1 MNEVLSN
8 DVVVPSSG
16 TRCLKKNGV
25 EYFLLLNETLFSCS
39 RINRSA
45 AEIISLCNG
54 VNTLEDISKILSEKY
69 KVELERVKKD
79 VKQTLD
85 TLFSL
90 GLLVKVGEEERS
102 PREDFSISR
111 GPGEIWLFV
120 TNRCNLRCTTCFKN
134 AGVEKS
140 NELSYDEIRKFIDEI
155 ITVFRP
161 RMIISGGEPLLR
173 RDLNKILSY
182 LKDKGLYVHL
192 TTNGT
197 LIDKN
202 IVEEWR
208 SIGIDF
214 VQISLD
220 GSKPEINDAIRG
232 NGVFQRV
239 INNINLLKENGI
251 KFSLYPTITK
261 LNLEDVP
268 SMIELFC
275 SLSGRETFSGAFFAP
290 VGRGSVNK
298 DQLSPRA
305 EDYIQLIS
313 NLINERKTMLRF
325 KNLIGFESKLDRVP
339 GNLTRK
345 LNCGLGTVTI
355 SIDSDGSVYPCH
367 WLHLT
372 EYRAGNIRTNSF
384 REIYFGSEIL
394 KNLRRL
400 RVDQLE
406 CCLGCPWRYLCG
418 GGCRALALFSTGLLT
433 GADPYCKFYK
443 FYFEHALWG
452 NWV

>member
-1 MNEVLSN
+1 
-8 DVVVPSSG
+8 
-16 TRCLKKNGV
+16 LKKNGV

-85 TLFSL
+85 TLLSL

-232 NGVFQRV
+232 NGVFSARAA
-239 INNINLLKENGI
+239 
-251 KFSLYPTITK
+251 
-261 LNLEDVP
+261 
-268 SMIELFC
+268 
-275 SLSGRETFSGAFFAP
+275 RFAP

>member
-85 TLFSL
+85 TLLSL

-232 NGVFQRV
+232 NGVFSARAA
-239 INNINLLKENGI
+239 
-251 KFSLYPTITK
+251 
-261 LNLEDVP
+261 
-268 SMIELFC
+268 
-275 SLSGRETFSGAFFAP
+275 RFAP